1 MKPEILVLTRIY
13 TPALAALDQEYITH
27 KAFAA
32 ADANAFIKQVAGNVR
47 AVVTTG
53 LAGVSREVMAALPK
67 LEIVLCFGNPRGTVD
82 LAYVKERGIVVARTP
97 DEIAT
102 PVADVAVG
110 LMLNIMRRFGE
121 ADRFVRAGRWPQ
133 GAFVMGRDL
142 NGKTCGII
150 GLGKIGREVATRAR
164 AFRMRVCYQGP
175 RRKADVDYA
184 YFADAV
190 SLARESDCLIV
201 TCPSNAETRGLIN
214 QNVLDALGVE
224 GFLVNVARGAIVDRA
239 ALIASLR
246 DKRIAGA
253 GLDVFWDEP
262 RVPAELTALENVI
275 LTPHIGSSTQEVRK
289 ERQRKMFENL
299 HAHFAGK
306 PVPYPAG

>member
-1 MKPEILVLTRIY
+1 MNPEILVLTRIFP
-13 TPALAALDQEYITH
+13 PAVAALEKEYVTH
-27 KAFAA
+27 KVWDGPSPEAA
-32 ADANAFIKQVAGNVR
+32 IQRSAPKVR
-47 AVVTTG
+47 ALVTSG
-53 LAGVSREVMAALPK
+53 LFGVKREVMDALPH
-67 LEIVLCFGNPRGTVD
+67 LEIVLCFGNPRSTVD
-82 LAYVKERGIVVARTP
+82 LAYTKQRGIVVARTP

-133 GAFVMGRDL
+133 GAFAMGRDL
-142 NGKTCGII
+142 NGKTCGIV
-150 GLGKIGREVATRAR
+150 GLGKIGCEVATRAR

-175 RRKADVDYA
+175 RRKADVDYD

-214 QNVLDALGVE
+214 QNVLDALGAE
-224 GFLVNVARGAIVDRA
+224 GFLVNVARGAIIDQA

-253 GLDVFWDEP
+253 GLDVYWDEP
-262 RVPAELTALENVI
+262 NVPAELTALDNVI
-275 LTPHIGSSTQEVRK
+275 LTPHIGSSTLEVRQ
-289 ERQRKMFENL
+289 ERMRKMLTNL
-299 HAHFAGK
+299 KAHFTGQ